1 MSDLLWSFA
10 GLAVFAWLAFDLLGS
25 FLFAILCGL
34 LGAALALDGGRM
46 PVRFLVTVAGVFLV
60 GRWLILAVGEA
71 LAN

>member
-1 MSDLLWSFA
+1 MRDLYWALGGFSVA
-10 GLAVFAWLAFDLLGS
+10 AWLAFDLLGS

-46 PVRFLVTVAGVFLV
+46 PVRFLVTVAGVILL
-60 GRWLILAVGEA
+60 GRWLILAIGTA